1 MENEWNKK
9 CHRWVNKDAKGIFVL
24 SKDENSPYPFRL
36 VFDVSDTHNAKGT
49 EYKLWSVKPEY
60 EQEIIETLDSTF
72 GAETEENSLAKCI
85 NKVSI
90 RNSLC
95 FIITGLTLVTITETI
110 KNQQEEINNL
120 KTEIEEMKS
129 KGE

>member
-1 MENEWNKK
+1 MENLIIKN
-9 CHRWVNKDAKGIFVL
+9 IF
-24 SKDENSPYPFRL
+24 ENS
-36 VFDVSDTHNAKGT
+36 AK
-49 EYKLWSVKPEY
+49 
-60 EQEIIETLDSTF
+60 I
-72 GAETEENSLAKCI
+72 NSLAKCI